1 MDHLLQFW
9 FDTSSQGVAFL
20 EPIRNSQKKII
31 DFRYKLVNAA
41 FATICQLSIEELNG
55 LPVSKLLQR
64 GQEATFLAP
73 LVAVLQTGQPQ
84 QLSNQYWLHG
94 EPVWHDVT
102 LSRTEQLVMVTV
114 QDVSEQKKSKHRIER
129 HLAIEST
136 LSAISSRF
144 ITLQANE
151 VDCCIADALGQV
163 SKHIDAQRASV
174 FTYNSNYEE
183 GRCIHEWCAPGIVP
197 RKERIQTRPKECFS
211 WMQPKLEKGEII
223 CLRIDELGPDQHRER
238 AFFSFI
244 SVKSMVAVPLVQ
256 QGQTQGF
263 IGFYTVDEPYT
274 WSQNDVAFLA
284 TFGTLVANVLSRLQ
298 QEAAIRRVSQRL
310 EGLHAIDH
318 ALLSYRMAD
327 QSPLRIA
334 MQYLYFMVPCGQIT
348 VFQLETSQDWA
359 VAKCQAIDGELAMDP
374 DVRVT
379 GHYFRR
385 WFDQSQPETFSYHP
399 DIQPDT
405 ALSTA
410 ESSILPGAF
419 RSQLIIPLYSQTK
432 CIGALCLMAVEAYF
446 FSEDDLQIA
455 QELAGPLAIV
465 LYQQQLDEQLRLY
478 TEDLEQ
484 QVEERTQ
491 EVRRLSTLHQAI
503 LRHAGQAIISTDIH
517 GVIQT
522 ANQASEHLL
531 GYRAD
536 ELIGRMVYL
545 QPGPATNPLP
555 VVMYRLNGRG
565 RPLTDFFAESLAT
578 QGYFYCECVTLTKT
592 GQRTPILLA
601 ASALQANDGT
611 IIGYV
616 GLSTDISALKTAE
629 INLQRKNQELNTF
642 FQGAL
647 DMHCISDSRGNI
659 SDVNQAFQETLG
671 YSAAELKSIP
681 FLQLI
686 HPDEQKFVYANLL
699 VPILQKPVR
708 NQINRMR
715 RKDGHYRIIE
725 WNAIGINHVV
735 YGSARDIT
743 QRQEVETQLRGLNE
757 RLKLATQAAGQ
768 GIWEADART
777 NRLFWDERAYEIYGI
792 PTSKTTLYYE
802 DYLRLIH
809 PDDLASF
816 WEQYKRNIKGD
827 TITNVARI
835 IRPDG
840 ELRYVKVNGK
850 LIRNKQGDIV
860 RHIGVIWDVTE
871 QVQAEE
877 ALRESEQRFR
887 EIAENVDEIFWIHS
901 VDPFQLLYI
910 NPTYERVWHRSCQSL
925 HDDTFSFLPDIY
937 EEDMP
942 IVSEAITQYLSGQ
955 ESQIQCRRK
964 NLDGSLSWV
973 SVRTFIIRN
982 EAGKPIRQIG
992 IANDITTQKE
1002 KELVLQQALVHEQE
1016 LNHLKSQFVST
1027 ASHEFRTPLATIQSS
1042 VDLIKLYLDVP
1053 DASTAIQ
1060 KHLGVIEK
1068 EILQFS
1074 GLLTDMLT
1082 ISRIEAGKIQFS
1094 PKRLDPVAIAQ
1105 NVISTHFSQRSDHR
1119 SVDFI
1124 VEGTPHPVFLDEKLI
1139 SHVIVNVLSN
1149 AFKFSKTNPTLRLS
1163 FQDGKYLIIQV
1174 TDTGIGIPANEV
1186 SMLFQ
1191 AFFRASNA
1199 NGVSGTGLGLVISR
1213 QFVER
1218 HGGQLTIQS
1227 EEKKGTCCT
1236 ITLPVDAPEGTFV
1249 GAGNDSVSH
1258 RTLS

>member
-1 MDHLLQFW
+1 MDRLLRRW
-9 FDTSSQGVAFL
+9 FATSSQGVAFL
-20 EPIRNSQKKII
+20 EPIQNSQKKVV
-31 DFRYKLVNAA
+31 DFRYKLVNPA
-41 FATICQLSIEELNG
+41 FAAICQVSLDELIG
-55 LPVSKLLQR
+55 LPVSKYLQPS
-64 GQEATFLAP
+64 QEAIFLAR
-73 LVAVLQTGQPQ
+73 LTAVFQTGQPQ
-84 QLSNQYWLHG
+84 QLGNQYWLHG
-94 EPVWHDVT
+94 EPIWHDIT
-102 LSRTEQLVMVTV
+102 LHRTDQLVMVTV
-114 QDVSEQKKSKHRIER
+114 RDISDQKKSEQRLQR

-144 ITLQANE
+144 ITLQADD
-151 VDCCIADALGQV
+151 VDQCIVDSLGQI
-163 SKHIDAQRASV
+163 SQHIDAQRASV
-174 FTYNSNYEE
+174 FTYSSNHEA
-183 GRCIHEWCAPGIVP
+183 GQCIHEWCAPGIAP
-197 RKERIQTRPKECFS
+197 RKERIQTRPPECFV
-211 WMQPKLEKGEII
+211 WMLPKLENGDMI
-223 CLRIDELGPDQHRER
+223 CLRIDELGPEHEREK

-256 QGQTQGF
+256 QGKTQGF
-263 IGFYTVDEPYT
+263 IGFYTIDEPHT
-274 WSQNDVAFLA
+274 WSQTDVALLA
-284 TFGTLVANVLSRLQ
+284 TFGTLVANVLHRLQ

-310 EGLHAIDH
+310 EGIHAIDH

-334 MQYLYFMVPCGQIT
+334 MQYLYFMVPCNQIT
-348 VFQLETSQDWA
+348 VFQLEASQDWA
-359 VAKCQAIDGELAMDP
+359 IATCQAIDGDLTMHP
-374 DVRVT
+374 DVRVP
-379 GHYFRR
+379 GLYFQR
-385 WFDQSQPETFSYHP
+385 WFGQSQPKIFSYYS
-399 DIQPDT
+399 DIQT
-405 ALSTA
+405 STIVSPS
-410 ESSILPGAF
+410 EPPVLPGAF
-419 RSQLIIPLYSQTK
+419 RSQVIIPLYSQTK
-432 CIGALCLMAVEAYF
+432 CIGALCLMSAEAYF

-465 LYQQQLDEQLRLY
+465 LRQQQLDEQIKLY
-478 TEDLEQ
+478 TEHLEQ

-522 ANQASEHLL
+522 ANQACEHLL
-531 GYRAD
+531 GYRVD
-536 ELIGRMVYL
+536 ELIGRVVYL

-555 VVMYRLNGRG
+555 VVMYGLTSRG
-565 RPLTDFFAESLAT
+565 RPLTDFFAESLAS

-601 ASALQANDGT
+601 ASALQANDGA

-629 INLQRKNQELNTF
+629 SNLQRKNRELSTF
-642 FQGAL
+642 FHGAL

-671 YSAAELKSIP
+671 YSAAELKAIP

-686 HPDEQKFVYANLL
+686 HPDEQKFVYTQLL
-699 VPILQKPVR
+699 VNILQKPVR
-708 NQINRMR
+708 NQVNRLR

-725 WNAIGINHVV
+725 WNAIGIDQVV

-743 QRQEVETQLRGLNE
+743 QRQEVERQLRGLND

-768 GIWEADART
+768 GIWEVDLQT
-777 NRLFWDERAYEIYGI
+777 NRLFWDERAHEIYGL
-792 PTSKTTLYYE
+792 PPGQTDLFFD
-802 DYLRLIH
+802 DYLRLLH
-809 PDDLASF
+809 PDDLATF
-816 WEQYKRNIKGD
+816 WAQYHRDSEGD

-850 LIRNKQGDIV
+850 IV
-860 RHIGVIWDVTE
+860 RDQRGSAIRHIGVIWDVTE
-871 QVQAEE
+871 QILAEE

-910 NPTYERVWHRSCQSL
+910 NPTYERVWHQSCQSL
-925 HDDTFSFLPDIY
+925 YDDTFSFLSNIY
-937 EEDMP
+937 EEDIP
-942 IVSEAITQYLSGQ
+942 IVSEAVTQYLSGQ
-955 ESQIQCRRK
+955 ESQLQCRRK
-964 NLDGSLSWV
+964 NRDGSLSWV

-992 IANDITTQKE
+992 IANDITDQKE

-1053 DASTAIQ
+1053 DGSVAIQ
-1060 KHLGVIEK
+1060 KHLAVIEK
-1068 EILQFS
+1068 EVLQFS

-1082 ISRIEAGKIQFS
+1082 ISRIEAGKIHCS
-1094 PKRLDPVAIAQ
+1094 LKLADPIAVAQ
-1105 NVISTHFSQRSDHR
+1105 HVINTHFSQRSDHR
-1119 SVDFI
+1119 TVEFSVN
-1124 VEGTPHPVFLDEKLI
+1124 GTPYPVLLDEKLI
-1139 SHVIVNVLSN
+1139 GHVLVNVLSN

-1163 FQDGKYLIIQV
+1163 FQDSKQLLIQIS
-1174 TDTGIGIPANEV
+1174 DTGIGIPANEV

-1199 NGVSGTGLGLVISR
+1199 SGVSGTGLGLVISR
-1213 QFVER
+1213 QFVD
-1218 HGGQLTIQS
+1218 LS
-1227 EEKKGTCCT
+1227 
-1236 ITLPVDAPEGTFV
+1236 TL
-1249 GAGNDSVSH
+1249 
-1258 RTLS
+1258 R

>member
-1 MDHLLQFW
+1 MDQLLQVW
-9 FDTSSQGVAFL
+9 FNTSSQGVAFL
-20 EPIRNSQKKII
+20 EPIRNNQKNVV
-31 DFRYKLVNAA
+31 DFRYKLANPA
-41 FATICQLSIEELNG
+41 FVTICQTSLNELID
-55 LPVSKLLQR
+55 LPVSKLLQP
-64 GQEATFLAP
+64 GQEALFLDP
-73 LVAVLQTGQPQ
+73 IIAVFQTGQPQ

-94 EPVWHDVT
+94 EPVWHDIT
-102 LSRTEQLVMVTV
+102 LSRTDQLVMVTV
-114 QDVSEQKKSKHRIER
+114 QDISEQKRSEHRLQR
-129 HLAIEST
+129 HLAIASI
-136 LSAISSRF
+136 LSAVSSRF

-151 VDCCIADALGQV
+151 VDSCIVEALGQV
-163 SKHIDAQRASV
+163 SNHIGAQRASV
-174 FTYNSNYEE
+174 FTYTSDYEA
-183 GRCIHEWCAPGIVP
+183 GRCIYEWCAPGIEP
-197 RKERIQTRPKECFS
+197 RKERVQARPKECFD
-211 WMQPKLEKGEII
+211 WMQPQLEKGETV
-223 CLRIDELGPDQHRER
+223 CLRIDELGPEHPRER

-244 SVKSMVAVPLVQ
+244 AVKSMVAVPLVQ
-256 QGQTQGF
+256 QGKTQGF
-263 IGFYTVDEPYT
+263 IGFYTIDEPYT
-274 WSQNDVAFLA
+274 WAQNDVALLA
-284 TFGTLVANVLSRLQ
+284 TFGTLVANVLYRLQ

-327 QSPLRIA
+327 QSPLQIA
-334 MQYLYFMVPCGQIT
+334 MQYLHFMVACSQIT
-348 VFQLETSQDWA
+348 VFQMEADLEWA
-359 VAKCQAIDGELAMDP
+359 VAKCQAIDGALNMTP
-374 DVRVT
+374 TVRIPAA
-379 GHYFRR
+379 FLQQ
-385 WFDQSQPETFSYHP
+385 WFEQDQPKVAVYHP
-399 DIQPDT
+399 DLQQLGAAISPALPDF
-405 ALSTA
+405 
-410 ESSILPGAF
+410 PGDF
-419 RSQLIIPLYSQTK
+419 QSQVIIPLYSQAK
-432 CIGALCLMAVEAYF
+432 CIGVLWLLSTDAYF
-446 FSEDDLQIA
+446 FSEDDRQVA

-465 LYQQQLDEQLRLY
+465 LHQQQLDEQIKRH
-478 TEDLEQ
+478 TEQLEQ

-491 EVRRLSTLHQAI
+491 EVRQLSTLHQAI

-522 ANQASEHLL
+522 ANQACELLL
-531 GYRAD
+531 GYRID
-536 ELIGRMVYL
+536 ELIGRTVYL
-545 QPGPATNPLP
+545 QPGPPTNPLP
-555 VVMYRLNGRG
+555 VVTYRMNGRG

-642 FQGAL
+642 FHGAL

-671 YSAAELKSIP
+671 YAADELKSIP

-743 QRQEVETQLRGLNE
+743 QRQEVEMQLRGLNE

-768 GIWEADART
+768 GIWEVDVQT

-792 PTSKTTLYYE
+792 PTSQTTVYFD

-809 PDDLASF
+809 PDDLAAF
-816 WEQYKRNIKGD
+816 WAQYNRDIEGD

-840 ELRYVKVNGK
+840 ELRYIKVNGN
-850 LIRNKQGDIV
+850 LIRNKRGDVV

-871 QVQAEE
+871 QVLAEE

-901 VDPFQLLYI
+901 VEPFQLLYI

-925 HDDTFSFLPDIY
+925 YNDTFSFLPGVY

-942 IVSEAITQYLSGQ
+942 IVGKAITQYLSGK

-964 NLDGSLSWV
+964 NADGSLSWV

-992 IANDITTQKE
+992 IANDITDQKE
-1002 KELVLQQALVHEQE
+1002 KELLLQQALVQEQQ

-1042 VDLIKLYLDVP
+1042 VDLIKLYLNVP
-1053 DASTAIQ
+1053 DASASIQ

-1082 ISRIEAGKIQFS
+1082 ISRIEAGKIQVN
-1094 PKRLDPVAIAQ
+1094 PKLIDPILVAQ
-1105 NVISTHFSQRSDHR
+1105 NVINTHFSQRSDHR
-1119 SVDFI
+1119 SVDFT
-1124 VEGTPHPVFLDEKLI
+1124 VEGTPYPVCLDEKLM

-1163 FQDGKYLIIQV
+1163 FQDDKHLLIQV
-1174 TDTGIGIPANEV
+1174 TDTGIGIPTNEL

-1213 QFVER
+1213 QFVEL

-1236 ITLPVDAPEGTFV
+1236 ITLPVDAPEGAF
-1249 GAGNDSVSH
+1249 GADEVITH